1 MLFFSF
7 GIALVVSILLV
18 PTVARLAEARGWT
31 SPSLNRLGKHP
42 AMSGGLTVSFIL
54 TALML
59 LFEGPGSFA
68 DLCAFWVGFLAV
80 LALGLID
87 DLRGLGPLSKLLLQ
101 ILSAMA
107 TVFLLA
113 QEGRIPSQPLHLG
126 LLTLWIVA
134 IINAWNLLD
143 NMDGL
148 VGGVGAIACLTIAI
162 GFLPSSSAAV
172 ESLLMVVL
180 AGSLLGFLV
189 HNFSPASVYLG
200 DTGTHVLGFTLA
212 TVPLY
217 SMDLREPDWYHSV
230 VLLTMLLVPIGDT
243 GFVAI
248 RRILG
253 NRPLYVGGKDHSS
266 HWLLSQGYRERQVA
280 LIFYCAALG
289 CSLLA
294 CLPALARIIHK
305 FS

>member
-1 MLFFSF
+1 
-7 GIALVVSILLV
+7 
-18 PTVARLAEARGWT
+18 
-31 SPSLNRLGKHP
+31 
-42 AMSGGLTVSFIL
+42 
-54 TALML
+54 
-59 LFEGPGSFA
+59 
-68 DLCAFWVGFLAV
+68 
-80 LALGLID
+80 
-87 DLRGLGPLSKLLLQ
+87 
-101 ILSAMA
+101 MA

-162 GFLPSSSAAV
+162 GFLPSSAAV

-253 NRPLYVGGKDHSS
+253 NRPLYVGGEGPFITLAPFSRLQRTTSGVDF
-266 HWLLSQGYRERQVA
+266 LLRCPGLLPPR
-280 LIFYCAALG
+280 
-289 CSLLA
+289 LLA
-294 CLPALARIIHK
+294 CTSPDYAVRREKAAIFSGCETHAATVAPAGSNRRSRGGNESAEAFGVEGRVRRLGEGAGRNE
-305 FS
+305 